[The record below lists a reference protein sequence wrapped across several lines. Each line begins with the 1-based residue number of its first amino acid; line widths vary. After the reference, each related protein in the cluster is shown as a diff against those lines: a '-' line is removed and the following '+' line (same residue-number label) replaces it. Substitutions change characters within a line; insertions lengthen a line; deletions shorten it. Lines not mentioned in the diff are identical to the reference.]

1 MRTYLGITPSPLE
14 DVQQLPYLDAC
25 INETFR
31 VYSAVPGGLPTS
43 RARGQHVN
51 CPAMIS
57 FAGTT
62 VGVHIYSLHRDYTIW
77 GDDADTFNPDRC
89 LTSIPR
95 VVRRAF
101 KPFSDGP
108 T

>member
-1 MRTYLGITPSPLE
+1 M
-14 DVQQLPYLDAC
+14 QQLPYLDAC

-31 VYSAVPGGLPTS
+31 VYSAVPGGLPRVVPEGGMS
-43 RARGQHVN
+43 IAGNDIV
-51 CPAMIS
+51 
-57 FAGTT
+57 AGTT
-62 VGVHIYSLHRDYTIW
+62 VGVHIYSLHRDSTIW
-77 GDDADTFNPDRC
+77 GDDADTFNPDRW
-89 LTSIPR
+89 LDIDTE